1 MCVYPFLYV
10 CVYVGSCFGKGLQIS
25 INCTVMFKLS
35 NHICSST
42 RIQRKRVRISER
54 EREGER
60 ERKRSIYII
69 LGIYMY
75 QFVYVCIRN
84 FVSLPVQ
91 LGFMGQMDQFKI
103 FLY

>member
-1 MCVYPFLYV
+1 MSEREREREREREIRIHNIESICMCVYPFLYV

-54 EREGER
+54 ERER
-60 ERKRSIYII
+60 ERGRERDPYT
-69 LGIYMY
+69 
-75 QFVYVCIRN
+75 
-84 FVSLPVQ
+84 
-91 LGFMGQMDQFKI
+91 
-103 FLY
+103 